1 MTLETVRRAVGA
13 VADAL
18 RQTSDGGV
26 VEVTGLREPIERQ
39 VIEICSTCAELSDYG
54 EALRAAVLGEPRRAE
69 CHQRLAEA
77 WHHLNEAYEATGLH
91 LADVKRQLLR
101 ELEAER

>member
-1 MTLETVRRAVGA
+1 MTLDHVRRAVGA

-18 RQTSDGGV
+18 RLARDGRV
-26 VEVTGLREPIERQ
+26 VELTGLREPIERQ
-39 VIEICSTCAELSDYG
+39 VIEICSECAELSDYG

-91 LADVKRQLLR
+91 VPDLKRQLLR
-101 ELEAER
+101 QLEAER